1 MAQPTEKQNIA
12 QNAAEGCN
20 TVTFT
25 ATDGTVVSFP
35 LDFLIERGA
44 IIADKINGESI
55 DYTNRPNVSCKAEY
69 VGRVGEPMVFEG
81 WADDFDKRIVAVEFS
96 LDDGISWTRHETTGA
111 DAVRWV
117 WWTFEWTPQE
127 EGMFAM
133 KVRSVNEDGKAS
145 PIPAVHNFQVMA

>member
-44 IIADKINGESI
+44 IIADKINGI
-55 DYTNRPNVSCKAEY
+55 
-69 VGRVGEPMVFEG
+69 
-81 WADDFDKRIVAVEFS
+81 
-96 LDDGISWTRHETTGA
+96 
-111 DAVRWV
+111 
-117 WWTFEWTPQE
+117 
-127 EGMFAM
+127 
-133 KVRSVNEDGKAS
+133 
-145 PIPAVHNFQVMA
+145 